1 MNHHV
6 LFIGNDPAV
15 AEAIQ
20 EALAQPGDEPHTPV
34 WVRSL
39 ADGVARLAE
48 RGIDAILLDLFLPD
62 SQGIDTFNEVFRA
75 AGRVPILVLTARAD
89 EELARQAVQRGAKD
103 RVLKEH
109 IDRYSFRLTLRHIL
123 ERAAIDEAL
132 FLERERAEVTLNSIG
147 DGVISTDKQGK
158 VTYLNPV
165 AARMTGW
172 SHDEASGRMLSDVFC
187 IIDGETREPAPNPMD
202 IAVRQNKAV
211 GLPHHCVLI
220 RRDGFESA
228 IADSIAPIH
237 DQDGQVTGAVMVF
250 RDVSEARVMELKLSH
265 LAQHDYLTDLPNR
278 MLLKD
283 RLSQAIA
290 LAQRHGSRVAVLFLD
305 LDRFKHVNDSLG
317 HAIGDKLL
325 QDVGKRLTAAVR
337 SSDTVSRHGG
347 DEFVVVLPEIE
358 QAHHAARHAEK
369 IQAALS
375 APYAIAEHDLHV
387 NVSVGISIFPDDG
400 HNAEALIQCAD
411 TAMYHA
417 KENGRNTYWFFKPD
431 MNVRAVDRQST
442 EARLRRALER
452 REFVLHYQAKTNLVS
467 GTVTGVEALIRWSH
481 PERGLLLPAQF
492 VPIAEDC
499 GLIVPIGQWVLREA
513 CRQARAWQ
521 QAGLP
526 PVTISVNISA
536 LEFGHKGFLAGV
548 RAILAETGLQ
558 PQHLELELTESV
570 LMHDV
575 KSTAPM
581 LQALKSM
588 GVLLA
593 IDDFGTGYSSLNYL
607 RQFPI
612 DTLKIDRSFVHDSTT
627 NVDGAAI
634 VSAVISLGRSLRQ
647 RVIAE
652 GVETHDQFAFLKLNL
667 CDEGQGYYFGHPLV
681 AEAFAE
687 SLRTGL
693 RPQPPIKQADFQI

>member
-20 EALAQPGDEPHTPV
+20 EALAQPGDEPPTPV

-62 SQGIDTFNEVFRA
+62 SQGIDTFDEVFRA

-172 SHDEASGRMLSDVFC
+172 SHDEASGRMLCDVFC

-387 NVSVGISIFPDDG
+387 NKRGDQHFPG
-400 HNAEALIQCAD
+400 
-411 TAMYHA
+411 
-417 KENGRNTYWFFKPD
+417 
-431 MNVRAVDRQST
+431 
-442 EARLRRALER
+442 
-452 REFVLHYQAKTNLVS
+452 
-467 GTVTGVEALIRWSH
+467 
-481 PERGLLLPAQF
+481 
-492 VPIAEDC
+492 
-499 GLIVPIGQWVLREA
+499 
-513 CRQARAWQ
+513 
-521 QAGLP
+521 
-526 PVTISVNISA
+526 
-536 LEFGHKGFLAGV
+536 
-548 RAILAETGLQ
+548 
-558 PQHLELELTESV
+558 
-570 LMHDV
+570 
-575 KSTAPM
+575 
-581 LQALKSM
+581 
-588 GVLLA
+588 
-593 IDDFGTGYSSLNYL
+593 
-607 RQFPI
+607 
-612 DTLKIDRSFVHDSTT
+612 
-627 NVDGAAI
+627 
-634 VSAVISLGRSLRQ
+634 
-647 RVIAE
+647 
-652 GVETHDQFAFLKLNL
+652 
-667 CDEGQGYYFGHPLV
+667 
-681 AEAFAE
+681 
-687 SLRTGL
+687 
-693 RPQPPIKQADFQI
+693 